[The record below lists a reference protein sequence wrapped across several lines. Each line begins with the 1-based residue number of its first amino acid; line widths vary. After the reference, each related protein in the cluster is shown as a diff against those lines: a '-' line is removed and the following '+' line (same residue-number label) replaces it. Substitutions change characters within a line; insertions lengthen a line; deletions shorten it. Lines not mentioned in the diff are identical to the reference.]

1 MKKFSESIKR
11 IKVALSYLE
20 ESASEFKNVQKNI
33 KIIAKLERD
42 LNICKTQSLENED
55 LVKKATN
62 DIDKLLLNKS
72 DS

>member
-33 KIIAKLERD
+33 TLCSC
-42 LNICKTQSLENED
+42 LHFCKRRQAS
-55 LVKKATN
+55 
-62 DIDKLLLNKS
+62 
-72 DS
+72 